1 MVFYRGHIIDEVG
14 SRESIHTSLL
24 PGFLVQGTHIFLYI
38 EDLLGWTSQY
48 VVELNAISL
57 GGGVRSACVILYYF
71 LCSYRQPENNSPG
84 DENLFPYIPCHNN
97 KI

>member
-57 GGGVRSACVILYYF
+57 GGAFAVLV
-71 LCSYRQPENNSPG
+71 
-84 DENLFPYIPCHNN
+84 
-97 KI
+97 